1 MARLISKLT
10 LIQKM
15 MMRYS
20 LISPF
25 LACEVTPLPDRT
37 VQHIKLQELDRLR
50 PGLDLSSYY
59 DRSQNS
65 QAISLKLNPIG
76 KLRRLCMAWD
86 EPHLYK
92 SIPPHPNIVSFGRN
106 LLEDVDSRVTG
117 ITTKYIP
124 GGTFDKP
131 RSHVSEHRP
140 SKIYLSTPKH
150 RNPFSST
157 LARGHNVAG
166 VAFTCTELITGDL
179 EFAHIPHWDRHI
191 DMIQDMPEWTCKC
204 ELGF

>member
-1 MARLISKLT
+1 
-10 LIQKM
+10 M

-124 GGTFDKP
+124 GGTFDKSMRPFRFKHPQQLTRLVDFFNLDPGVMCQNIAP
-131 RSHVSEHRP
+131 RKSTCRP
-140 SKIYLSTPKH
+140 RNTGTPSL
-150 RNPFSST
+150 RLWPGGIMSLASPSPVPSSLPAT
-157 LARGHNVAG
+157 
-166 VAFTCTELITGDL
+166 
-179 EFAHIPHWDRHI
+179 
-191 DMIQDMPEWTCKC
+191 
-204 ELGF
+204 